1 MKIRPLT
8 ILAIVALI
16 IVGIMYFADKRTSSK
31 QTVVAP
37 EQIIPSP
44 TPETTPNRDLKP
56 NEKFVGTVGLYITV
70 PEGMTFREEKADD
83 PSRPMIGGFYIEKG
97 PENEPSYQ
105 FYVLYNAS
113 NNTTEGLEKA
123 KKEMD
128 PTTIKEVTL
137 GGYKGIEGLVVG
149 PKNRYLTYIIKDGKL
164 IAFSTIPPTPE
175 NKEITDQ
182 ILSTISFQ

>member
-8 ILAIVALI
+8 ILAIIGLIVAG
-16 IVGIMYFADKRTSSK
+16 VSFYSQK
-31 QTVVAP
+31 QNSTKPATVATQ
-37 EQIIPSP
+37 QITPSP
-44 TPETTPNRDLKP
+44 TPETTPNRELKT
-56 NEKFVGTVGLYITV
+56 NERFVGTVGLYITV

-128 PTTIKEVTL
+128 PATIKEVTL
-137 GGYKGIEGLVVG
+137 GGYKGIEGLVIG
-149 PKNRYLTYIIKDGKL
+149 PKNRYLTYIIKDGNL
-164 IAFSTIPPTPE
+164 ISFSTIPPSPE

-182 ILSTISFQ
+182 VLSTISFQ